1 MDMAPISASNTHCKS
16 LVTLDLFPC
25 EPHDPMGVCGPTGNK
40 QPEEK
45 TNLAWMRF
53 MTDEEIK
60 EEERHNVSTN
70 LTLYTDPWTIK
81 KEMTKTSLGYLN
93 RLFLNGSTV
102 RSHIL
107 RYLSVSDQRILEDGF
122 GLSLEAYD
130 DDTASMHNVVLK
142 KWHKCE
148 SYVLLNGWRM
158 DFVVRRALKEGD
170 VIGMYWDP
178 YGFKLHFR
186 VLSRAPIRAS
196 SGYAAMGSTSFA
208 PCFAGP

>member
-1 MDMAPISASNTHCKS
+1 MDMAPISAANTHGKN

-25 EPHDPMGVCGPTGNK
+25 EPHDPMVVCGPTGNK

-45 TNLAWMRF
+45 TNLVWMRF

-102 RSHIL
+102 RSDIL
-107 RYLSVSDQRILEDGF
+107 RYLSISDQRVLEDGF
-122 GLSLEAYD
+122 GLSLEVYD
-130 DDTASMHNVVLK
+130 DDTSTMHNVVLM
-142 KWHKCE
+142 KWPDYP
-148 SYVLLNGWRM
+148 SYILLNGSHK
-158 DFVVRRALKEGD
+158 DFVVRRALKAGD
-170 VIGMYWDP
+170 VVGMYWDP
-178 YGFKLHFR
+178 YGFKLHFC

-196 SGYAAMGSTSFA
+196 SGSVAIGSTSFA
-208 PCFAGP
+208 PRLASP